1 MDLCDCCKRK
11 VSTMLYGIN
20 PSTALKNI
28 MARKN
33 ERKRNL
39 SRSKRNIKSALV
51 VQGGAMR
58 GVFSAGSL
66 IALENLGFS
75 HGFDAVYGSSG
86 GAMNSAYF
94 LSSQSAFGTSIYYQ
108 DINNSNFIN
117 PLRLNKM
124 IDMDYL
130 FDKVIRDE
138 KPLNISKVIKSK
150 STFYF
155 FVVEASGTTV
165 RFNSR
170 DEKLMELLKASCA
183 LPVYYQPVAFNGKIF
198 LDGGL
203 SKALP
208 VEEAINDGCT
218 DILVLLTQPVK
229 SRDSISSF
237 ENLILK
243 LAMPRL
249 SKFVDVWLNSYIN
262 CFDLAIGRI
271 NKKNVN
277 IVAIMPDSDFKL
289 NRLTKDESLLK
300 EAAIDGAKKVYQ
312 LFNKSFDT
320 SNILRYN

>member
-1 MDLCDCCKRK
+1 
-11 VSTMLYGIN
+11 MLYGIN

-33 ERKRNL
+33 ERGKNL
-39 SRSKRNIKSALV
+39 ARSKKNIKSALV

-75 HGFDAVYGSSG
+75 QGFDAVYGSSG

-94 LSSQSAFGTSIYYQ
+94 LSSQSAFGTSIYYE
-108 DINNSNFIN
+108 DINNSKFIN
-117 PLRLNKM
+117 LLRLNKM

-130 FDKVIRDE
+130 FDRIIKYK

-150 STFYF
+150 SNFYF
-155 FVVEASGTTV
+155 FVVEASGTIV

-229 SRDSISSF
+229 LRDSISSF
-237 ENLILK
+237 ENIILK
-243 LAMPRL
+243 VAMPRL
-249 SKFVDVWLNSYIN
+249 GKFVDAWLNSYMD

-277 IVAIMPDSDFKL
+277 IAAIVPDSDFKL

>member
-1 MDLCDCCKRK
+1 
-11 VSTMLYGIN
+11 MLYGIN

-33 ERKRNL
+33 ERGKNL
-39 SRSKRNIKSALV
+39 ARSKKNIKSALV

-75 HGFDAVYGSSG
+75 QGFDAVYGSSG

-94 LSSQSAFGTSIYYQ
+94 LSSQSAFGTSIYYE
-108 DINNSNFIN
+108 DINNSKFIN

-130 FDKVIRDE
+130 FDRIIKYK

-155 FVVEASGTTV
+155 FVVEASGATV
-165 RFNSR
+165 RFSSR
-170 DEKLMELLKASCA
+170 DEKLMKLLKASCA

-229 SRDSISSF
+229 LRDSISSF
-237 ENLILK
+237 ENIILK
-243 LAMPRL
+243 VAMPRL
-249 SKFVDVWLNSYIN
+249 GKFVDAWLNSYMD

-277 IVAIMPDSDFKL
+277 IAAIVPDSDFKL